1 MITEAEI
8 DKGLVTLKVIWF
20 AMLFSLVVYL
30 LVAMQVGD
38 TVKVS
43 MEPKVVEILRGVF
56 YVFSFVIL
64 FVTKFIRKMV
74 LSAKGRSANR
84 PAQSLSHPVLQKY
97 ITSMMISL
105 ALSESIGI
113 FGFVLFLLGKNALD
127 LYVLIAI
134 SAAAMFIYRP
144 KKDEL
149 VSLAQEEQMKA
160 AIDGTAG

>member
-1 MITEAEI
+1 MITDAEI

-30 LVAMQVGD
+30 LVAMQIGD

-43 MEPKVVEILRGVF
+43 MEPAVVAILRGAF
-56 YVFSFVIL
+56 FFLSFIIL

-74 LSAKGRSANR
+74 LSAKGGSANR
-84 PAQSLSHPVLQKY
+84 PAQSLSHPILQKY
-97 ITSMMISL
+97 TTTMMISL

-113 FGFVLFLLGKNALD
+113 FGFVLFLLGKDALD

-160 AIDGTAG
+160 AIGGTVE